1 MNDQYEKSKRSADM
15 PTDVNLEFTVHKKK
29 ARVFLL
35 TDTDRRKLSE
45 VEVINSMKKIP
56 EDIVGRTRVE
66 YAVDALNVLEDT
78 KSNLKEEKVKLM
90 KKYRDLMNEDQIL
103 KTELKMFKNEA
114 KILKRRR
121 EIYMK
126 RKEFLEVELVEVKN
140 EKILI
145 EERCEAVENT
155 KIFFKE
161 EKISVEEELSKG
173 WDSLPFWNYKK
184 MQLVNQCLN
193 EVNEQM
199 DNELS
204 DGKTD
209 VTQEVSLGVDIQA
222 DVSSVVVSEDGNSR
236 SAGSIGR
243 WELSAED
250 GLFNFIVV
258 DSPEGSFDSTEV
270 ELSSSPM
277 SMGKPGE
284 GQSSLNLRSVMF
296 DTLKKLI
303 KYTDGDAV
311 EVASGGDTA
320 QSGNGVMGVVVEK
333 NPVAAAA
340 EFGNRMVECNSFG
353 MYEEDSVSAA
363 AKFKNQLGEQDWLN
377 KDDVS
382 LNDSVIII
390 DSE

>member
-15 PTDVNLEFTVHKKK
+15 PTDEDLEFTVHKKK

-35 TDTDRRKLSE
+35 TDTDRRRLSE

-66 YAVDALNVLEDT
+66 YAVDALNVLI
-78 KSNLKEEKVKLM
+78 
-90 KKYRDLMNEDQIL
+90 KKYRDLKKKDQIL
-103 KTELKMFKNEA
+103 KTESEMFKNEA

-121 EIYMK
+121 EVYMK

-145 EERCEAVENT
+145 EEKCEAVKNT
-155 KIFFKE
+155 KIFFQE

-173 WDSLPFWNYKK
+173 WNSLPFWNYKK

-284 GQSSLNLRSVMF
+284 GQSSLNLRIAMF

-303 KYTDGDAV
+303 KYTDEDAV

-340 EFGNRMVECNSFG
+340 EFGNRMVERNSFG

>member
-15 PTDVNLEFTVHKKK
+15 RTDEDWEFTVHKKK

-66 YAVDALNVLEDT
+66 YAVDALNVLI
-78 KSNLKEEKVKLM
+78 
-90 KKYRDLMNEDQIL
+90 KKYRDLKKKDQIL
-103 KTELKMFKNEA
+103 KTESEMFKNEA

-121 EIYMK
+121 EVYMK

-173 WDSLPFWNYKK
+173 WNSLPFWNYKK

-284 GQSSLNLRSVMF
+284 GQSSLNLRIAMF

-303 KYTDGDAV
+303 KYTDEDAV

-340 EFGNRMVECNSFG
+340 EFGNRMMERNSFG

>member
-15 PTDVNLEFTVHKKK
+15 RTDEDWEFTVHKKK

-35 TDTDRRKLSE
+35 TDTDRRRLSE

-66 YAVDALNVLEDT
+66 YAVDALNVLI
-78 KSNLKEEKVKLM
+78 
-90 KKYRDLMNEDQIL
+90 KKYRDLKKKDQIL
-103 KTELKMFKNEA
+103 KTESEMFKNEA

-121 EIYMK
+121 EVYMK
-126 RKEFLEVELVEVKN
+126 RKEFLEVELVEVEN
-140 EKILI
+140 EKILV
-145 EERCEAVENT
+145 EEKCEAVENT

-277 SMGKPGE
+277 FMGKPGE
-284 GQSSLNLRSVMF
+284 GQLSLNLRIAMF

-340 EFGNRMVECNSFG
+340 EFGNRMVERNSFG

>member
-15 PTDVNLEFTVHKKK
+15 RTDEDWEFTVHKKK

-35 TDTDRRKLSE
+35 TDTDRRRLSE

-78 KSNLKEEKVKLM
+78 KSNLEEEKVKLI
-90 KKYRDLMNEDQIL
+90 KKYRDLMKEDQIL
-103 KTELKMFKNEA
+103 KTESKMFKNEA

-121 EIYMK
+121 EVYMK

-145 EERCEAVENT
+145 EEKCEAVKNT
-155 KIFFKE
+155 KIFFQE

-173 WDSLPFWNYKK
+173 WNSLPFWNYKK
-184 MQLVNQCLN
+184 MQLVNQCLK
-193 EVNEQM
+193 EVNQQM

-284 GQSSLNLRSVMF
+284 GQSSLNLRTVMF
-296 DTLKKLI
+296 NTLSKMI
-303 KYTDGDAV
+303 RDTDGDAV

-340 EFGNRMVECNSFG
+340 EFGNRMVERNSFG